1 MALARKLGIADRI
14 VVTGMLPSSEIPS
27 LIQSCDLLVHPS
39 YREGLPRVV
48 VQAMLAGVPVVATD
62 ADGTREVCVP
72 EKTGRLVPIGDVEAL
87 RSALQDHLDHRAAR
101 NNGPKKPK
109 PWSVPSSPSMP
120 WWMRWRRCMPSC
132 WLEAV
137 VLLFGQTFGLAA
149 EDVRPTLTAP
159 TYQTVLREAVEA
171 ECQLAG
177 DPDDWPS
184 RARRGWRQLIVAHL
198 KAADQDPAGDRLF
211 ARAIRMHSLTSF
223 VDRKIAEGNL
233 ALWMQLGIA
242 EPNPATWFRCVV
254 PCSTSPQAFPKR
266 PLGFSN
272 RIWKLIRDGSRSPKI
287 FDNGLIFPV
296 CGIAARPP
304 RKRRLFLSRQAF
316 RRVSWA
322 CSGGTIFAMFESV
335 S

>member
-1 MALARKLGIADRI
+1 
-14 VVTGMLPSSEIPS
+14 
-27 LIQSCDLLVHPS
+27 
-39 YREGLPRVV
+39 
-48 VQAMLAGVPVVATD
+48 
-62 ADGTREVCVP
+62 
-72 EKTGRLVPIGDVEAL
+72 
-87 RSALQDHLDHRAAR
+87 
-101 NNGPKKPK
+101 
-109 PWSVPSSPSMP
+109 
-120 WWMRWRRCMPSC
+120 MPSC

-159 TYQTVLREAVEA
+159 TYQTVLREALEA
-171 ECQLAG
+171 ECQSLG

-223 VDRKIAEGNL
+223 VDQKIAEGNL

-242 EPNPATWFRCVV
+242 EPNLATWLRCVV
-254 PCSTSPQAFPKR
+254 PCSTSPQDFPKR
-266 PLGFSN
+266 PSGFSN
-272 RIWKLIRDGSRSPKI
+272 QIWKLIRDGSRSLKI

-296 CGIAARPP
+296 CEIAARPP

-322 CSGGTIFAMFESV
+322 SSGGTIFAMFESA

>member
-1 MALARKLGIADRI
+1 M
-14 VVTGMLPSSEIPS
+14 VPSSEIPS

-72 EKTGRLVPIGDVEAL
+72 EKQVDWSPSAMLKRCL
-87 RSALQDHLDHRAAR
+87 RPPRPPRPSSLLS

-149 EDVRPTLTAP
+149 EDVRPTLTARRIRRCCVRLLKQSVNRWG
-159 TYQTVLREAVEA
+159 TQTIGQVELSTRLASTDRGPSQSGGPRSCRRPVVCGPFACTASHLSWTRRLR
-171 ECQLAG
+171 
-177 DPDDWPS
+177 
-184 RARRGWRQLIVAHL
+184 
-198 KAADQDPAGDRLF
+198 
-211 ARAIRMHSLTSF
+211 RAILPSGCNL
-223 VDRKIAEGNL
+223 DRRTKPWPRGF
-233 ALWMQLGIA
+233 GVSC
-242 EPNPATWFRCVV
+242 PAQQVH
-254 PCSTSPQAFPKR
+254 
-266 PLGFSN
+266 
-272 RIWKLIRDGSRSPKI
+272 KI
-287 FDNGLIFPV
+287 F
-296 CGIAARPP
+296 R
-304 RKRRLFLSRQAF
+304 
-316 RRVSWA
+316 
-322 CSGGTIFAMFESV
+322 SGHSDSPIGSG